1 MLQEQEDWKNISNNF
16 TSELQRQWDDWG
28 FDYESCKEWIDIGL
42 KPEDFHFAFWI
53 RDIMNCSAED
63 VLNHGDL
70 VELRKIYQE
79 YQQAE
84 KDKQELN
91 EMVEKLLNQ
100 VQVPPKP

>member
-1 MLQEQEDWKNISNNF
+1 
-16 TSELQRQWDDWG
+16 
-28 FDYESCKEWIDIGL
+28 
-42 KPEDFHFAFWI
+42 
-53 RDIMNCSAED
+53 MNCSAED

-70 VELRKIYQE
+70 AELRKLYQE